1 MSVTGI
7 AFTMYPVTDVARAL
21 TFYRDKLGLRQDGM
35 NEAWWVEFD
44 VGGATFGIGNVPDNG
59 KPGEAQGL
67 VLEVEISAPTAPS
80 SASAALNR
88 RSRTRRRTIA
98 RSRCFVTLTATPYG
112 YTRSMPRSSLSYD
125 SARSHSCA
133 SAGAH
138 ANNSPVTSPCG
149 KTSCGRR

>member
-67 VLEVEISAPTAPS
+67 VLEVENLGAY
-80 SASAALNR
+80 
-88 RSRTRRRTIA
+88 RTILSK
-98 RSRCFVTLTATPYG
+98 RGVESTEPHKTPYN
-112 YTRSMPRSSLSYD
+112 
-125 SARSHSCA
+125 CA
-133 SAGAH
+133 ITMLRDPDGNAVWLHEKH
-138 ANNSPVTSPCG
+138 AP
-149 KTSCGRR
+149 